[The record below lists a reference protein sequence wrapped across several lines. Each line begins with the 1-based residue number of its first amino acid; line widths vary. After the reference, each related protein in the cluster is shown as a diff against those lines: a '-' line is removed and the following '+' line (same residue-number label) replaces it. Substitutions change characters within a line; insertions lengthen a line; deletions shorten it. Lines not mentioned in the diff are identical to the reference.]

1 MNHMKP
7 TGTRKRALFVRL
19 RGKGNSSGKWF
30 ILPSAIPGRICCPLL
45 HILPNGIKAEV
56 GDPLLNTA
64 VILPGIGISV
74 IWFGI
79 ATALFLYW
87 FRKFEVNQKC

>member
-1 MNHMKP
+1 MYHTERP
-7 TGTRKRALFVRL
+7 RARASVPRL
-19 RGKGNSSGKWF
+19 GLGGKGNSSGKWF
-30 ILPSAIPGRICCPLL
+30 ILPSAIPGRILCPLL
-45 HILPNGIKAEV
+45 HVLPNGIKAEV
-56 GDPLLNTA
+56 GDPLLDTA

-79 ATALFLYW
+79 ATTLFLYW